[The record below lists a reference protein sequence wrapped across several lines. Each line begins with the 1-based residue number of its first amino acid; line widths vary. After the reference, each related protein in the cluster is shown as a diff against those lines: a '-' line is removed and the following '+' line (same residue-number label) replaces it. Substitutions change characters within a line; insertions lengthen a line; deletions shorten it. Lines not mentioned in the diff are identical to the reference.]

1 MFKKLFQKD
10 NIAGLDLGSSYVK
23 WVEIDGDNIADMRLK
38 NYAVEPIPKELMPEN
53 GNFKDSDFEAVADI
67 VSKCWKKSGS
77 SNKNVAVALPPGQVI
92 VKKFSL
98 QKAETESEMLEVVQQ
113 ALSLNLPEGISVSDV
128 SFDYSIIKDN
138 EANSQEYDVIVVAV
152 KKEILD
158 SRLAIIEM
166 AGLNPI
172 IMDTEQFAMQNMARF
187 IRGVNFLSN
196 VSILIDCSGSM
207 LKMWAFKKGELV
219 YSKDV
224 EIGGVHMTHEIANNL
239 GINFEEAESKKF
251 NRNEYEEGF
260 DTYDMVEK
268 AFLKNYVTEIIRAFA
283 YFSSATSVNEVDEI
297 ILCGGV
303 AGIPGLTELLEESLI
318 ENSDVLIKTKPYVA
332 RPLSQKLKE
341 SDENSKINLTQFIQV
356 EAGLFLATSL
366 ALRKF
371 LRHY

>member
-1 MFKKLFQKD
+1 MLKKLFQKD

-98 QKAETESEMLEVVQQ
+98 QKAESENEMLETVQQ
-113 ALSLNLPEGISVSDV
+113 ALALNLPEGISISDV
-128 SFDYSIIKDN
+128 SFDYSIVKDSETN
-138 EANSQEYDVIVVAV
+138 PQEYDVIVVAV

-166 AGLNPI
+166 AGLNPV

-196 VSILIDCSGSM
+196 VCILIDCSGSM

-239 GINFEEAESKKF
+239 GIKFEDAEHKKF
-251 NRNEYEEGF
+251 NRNEYEDGF

-268 AFLKNYVTEIIRAFA
+268 AFLKNYVTEMVRAFA
-283 YFSSATSVNEVDEI
+283 YFASATSLNEVDEI

-303 AGIPGLTELLEESLI
+303 AGIQGLPELLEDALV
-318 ENSDVLIKTKPYVA
+318 ENNDILIKTKPYVA

-341 SDENSKINLTQFIQV
+341 SDDGSKINLTQFIQV